1 VAAIG
6 IGCLPISSALASIH
20 GGGGGSHIS
29 GGHVSF
35 GHALGGGSSHFSGGH
50 VNSRITGSSHFTGSS
65 NVQIHSSIGLLL
77 LLHLLVTVASINLDT
92 FLTIFAWVILICYLI
107 ARWPTKP

>member
-20 GGGGGSHIS
+20 GGGGGSHI
-29 GGHVSF
+29 
-35 GHALGGGSSHFSGGH
+35 SGGH